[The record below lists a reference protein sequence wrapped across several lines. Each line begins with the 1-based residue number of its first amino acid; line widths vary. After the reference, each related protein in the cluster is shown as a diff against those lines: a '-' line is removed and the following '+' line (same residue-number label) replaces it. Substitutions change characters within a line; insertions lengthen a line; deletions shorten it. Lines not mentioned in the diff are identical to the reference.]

1 MKQKKEEPIQRGRH
15 NKINRKRT
23 EKYRQ
28 HREIERWR
36 LKIVQRGNT
45 LKNKEAEIYRR
56 EAQNSK
62 EKARNRTEGKAHK
75 VLQKGKNKNESETKR
90 KTEKQL
96 REGSAEKKG
105 AKNQVVDREQYKK
118 N

>member
-1 MKQKKEEPIQRGRH
+1 MYKEEIH
-15 NKINRKRT
+15 C
-23 EKYRQ
+23 
-28 HREIERWR
+28 
-36 LKIVQRGNT
+36 
-45 LKNKEAEIYRR
+45 EAEIYRR

-105 AKNQVVDREQYKK
+105 AKNQVVDREQYKNGAVAMDEQVGLCK
-118 N
+118 Q